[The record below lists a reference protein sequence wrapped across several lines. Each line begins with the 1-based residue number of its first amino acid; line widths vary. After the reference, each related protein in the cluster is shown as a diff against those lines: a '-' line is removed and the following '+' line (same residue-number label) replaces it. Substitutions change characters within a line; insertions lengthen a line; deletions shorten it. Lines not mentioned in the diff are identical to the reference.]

1 MLRKQQDFH
10 RASVPTQVRM
20 SADGDWGSPGTGA
33 RTDEDGAMPVF
44 SDPMRDAKNSPT
56 HSNFSA
62 PENLQGAPLLPNA
75 SHTQEVI

>member
-1 MLRKQQDFH
+1 MP
-10 RASVPTQVRM
+10 AQVRM

-62 PENLQGAPLLPNA
+62 PENLQGAPLP
-75 SHTQEVI
+75 HTAAQPWPPQMHAISGK